1 MQALLQVASCQS
13 LVVRGCNILAN
24 SAVKLHKMLLL
35 HPFFPAATQKG
46 MRRRRRPPCLV
57 SRLLA
62 DADIC
67 DDADV
72 C

>member
-46 MRRRRRPPCLV
+46 MATPTAVP
-57 SRLLA
+57 RLTYA
-62 DADIC
+62 
-67 DDADV
+67 V
-72 C
+72 VR